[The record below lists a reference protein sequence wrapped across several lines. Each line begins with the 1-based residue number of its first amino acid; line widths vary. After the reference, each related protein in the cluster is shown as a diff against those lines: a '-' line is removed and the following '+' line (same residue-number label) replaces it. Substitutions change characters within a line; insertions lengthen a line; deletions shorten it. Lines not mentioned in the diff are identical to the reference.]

1 MLFISFYSL
10 ISIFYIYIYIVHIC
24 VYYIY
29 IRFRNENIQYK
40 YIDKRYA
47 TFTFIVNYNLS

>member
-10 ISIFYIYIYIVHIC
+10 ISIYIYIIHIC

-29 IRFRNENIQYK
+29 IRFKNENIQYK

>member
-29 IRFRNENIQYK
+29 IRFKNENIQYK

-47 TFTFIVNYNLS
+47 KFTFIINYNLS